1 MTTTT
6 MTTTT
11 MTVILPVTETTETLD
26 VLTPAVSRTRFATL
40 WARHFGSDEVP
51 AELHTSALWAGVD
64 GADAL
69 KALASDLRE
78 DATTLDAAGERGY
91 VLLAGQ
97 GEGGSDCW
105 TQYRA

>member
-1 MTTTT
+1 MKTTT
-6 MTTTT
+6 
-11 MTVILPVTETTETLD
+11 ISLPVTETTETVD
-26 VLTPAVSRTRFATL
+26 VLTPAVSRSRFASL

-78 DATTLDAAGERGY
+78 DAVRIDDLSGPGY

-105 TQYRA
+105 TQYRPV